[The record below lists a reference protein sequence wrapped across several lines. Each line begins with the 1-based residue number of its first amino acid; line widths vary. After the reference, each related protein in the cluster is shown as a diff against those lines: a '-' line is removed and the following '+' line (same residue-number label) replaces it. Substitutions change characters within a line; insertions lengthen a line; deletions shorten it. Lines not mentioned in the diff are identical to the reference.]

1 MPNRVQDLESGPGP
15 GILEPGISATLKDE
29 GKGQGMLKSTRRQRT
44 IARPAEVRGVGFF
57 HGADVTI
64 RFHPAAPDAG
74 IVFERVD
81 LPGRPRVPA
90 RLDSV
95 VPSQRR
101 TTIKSGEASV
111 EMIEHVMAA
120 LAGLRVDN
128 AVVQIDAGE
137 CPGCDGSSRVFVEA
151 IDEAG
156 IEEQDRMRPVLV
168 VDEPV
173 SIREG
178 DAVLAIHPPGPAGGL
193 TLSYHLDYG
202 RGAAIP
208 AQSFCVGLSP
218 ESFREEIGPSRT
230 FLLEAEA
237 AALRAA
243 GIGART
249 TEADI
254 LLFGQGGVVGNEL
267 RYPDECARHKILDMV
282 GDLALVGADLHG
294 FVVAYRSGHQTN
306 AALGRRILE
315 TRAGQGDP
323 ADTPLP
329 LREDGSIDVA
339 GIMQLLPHRFPFLLV
354 DRVLELT
361 PRRRVVGIKNVSINE
376 PFFAGHWPG
385 MPIMPGVLVVE
396 ALAQTAGVLIAS
408 SIPREGKL
416 ALIAAIDAIKL
427 RRPITPGDQ
436 LVMEVVGDRIKN
448 QSAVVTGVARVG
460 GDVAAEAR
468 IRFAIVDARRTAA
481 GIAWGATCLDRAI
494 GA

>member
-1 MPNRVQDLESGPGP
+1 M
-15 GILEPGISATLKDE
+15 DE

-64 RFHPAAPDAG
+64 RFHPAGPDAG
-74 IVFERVD
+74 IVFERAD
-81 LPGRPRVPA
+81 LPGRPRIPA
-90 RLDSV
+90 HLDSV

-101 TTIKSGEASV
+101 TTIRSGDAAV

-120 LAGLRVDN
+120 LAGLQVDN
-128 AVVQIDAGE
+128 AVVEIDAGE
-137 CPGCDGSSRVFVEA
+137 CPGCDGSSRAFVEA

-156 IEEQDRMRPVLV
+156 TVEQDRPRLALV
-168 VDEPV
+168 VDEPM

-178 DAVLAIHPPGPAGGL
+178 DAVLAIHPPAAAGGL

-202 RGAAIP
+202 RGAPIP
-208 AQSFCVGLSP
+208 RQSYCLGLSAD
-218 ESFREEIGPSRT
+218 SFRRELAASRT

-237 AALRAA
+237 DALRAA
-243 GIGART
+243 GIGVRT
-249 TEADI
+249 TEADV
-254 LLFGQGGVVGNEL
+254 LLFGRDGVIGNEL
-267 RYPDECARHKILDMV
+267 RFPDECARHKVLDMV

-306 AALGRRILE
+306 AALGRRLLE
-315 TRAGQGDP
+315 AASARAKAKAKANANAGD
-323 ADTPLP
+323 DGTPLP
-329 LREDGSIDVA
+329 LREDGTIDIA
-339 GIMQLLPHRFPFLLV
+339 GIMRLLPHRFPFLLV
-354 DRVLELT
+354 DRVIELI

-436 LVMEVVGDRIKN
+436 VVMEVVGDRIKN
-448 QSAVVTGVARVG
+448 QSAVVTGTARVG

-468 IRFAIVDARRTAA
+468 IRFAIVDAQRAAA
-481 GIAWGATCLDRAI
+481 GIARSAACLDRAI